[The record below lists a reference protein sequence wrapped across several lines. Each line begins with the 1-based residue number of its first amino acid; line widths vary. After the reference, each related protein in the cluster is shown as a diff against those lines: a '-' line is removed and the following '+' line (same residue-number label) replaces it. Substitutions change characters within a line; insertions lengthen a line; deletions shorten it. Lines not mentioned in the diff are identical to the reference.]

1 MAIEYSSIASCGDT
15 KMTYLRIMCDKNNI
29 RVKITSNI
37 GKQDIISCRFQK
49 GTTELCFELPSND
62 FLSDTKD
69 TERRLTMLVCWAFK
83 IRATNDNSARMIFQA
98 LEKAQTGGANGQK
111 K

>member
-1 MAIEYSSIASCGDT
+1 MAIEYSSIAGCGDT

-29 RVKITSNI
+29 KIKIASNI

-49 GTTELCFELPSND
+49 ETTELCLELPSSD
-62 FLSDTKD
+62 FLSDTQA

-83 IRATNDNSARMIFQA
+83 IRVQNDDSARMIFQA
-98 LEKAQTGGANGQK
+98 LRNAQKGVANGQK